1 MNVCERI
8 ERIKRTDFLHTV
20 VTGAEYVDSGTFRAP
35 GASEEDTLTD
45 LPPFFRVTFL
55 SRPDAKSKIIS
66 EAWLPEDTFWN
77 GRFMGLGNG
86 GLAGSIQYGK
96 LATFL
101 RLGFA
106 SIQTDMGTSGGKY
119 CGYNSTSVHKDFG
132 WRSTHIMTVIGK
144 TVTETHYEQK
154 PHHSYFFGGST
165 GGQQAFS
172 EAYRFP
178 DDYNGIFACVPAI
191 NRTNLHMYFLWNYQK
206 LHGSDRQP
214 LFSGEEIDRIN
225 RLAIGFFK
233 ERGDGE
239 PGDPFITY
247 PWIDDDTPKTFV
259 GWLAGHM
266 PLTEEQKNSLIDVYT
281 GPHDTRDG
289 RQIYCGMPIGAE
301 VFSGG
306 MKTFSRADAI
316 NCYPFN
322 WVFGAGYDYY
332 SFDFGKDVDTVDE
345 LLSAHTNANDPD
357 LSQFASAGGKI
368 IAYSGSS
375 DPWVPYPESFA
386 FFEKVS
392 ELMGGKEKALDF
404 FRYFLIPGR
413 AHSGGCGAGDV
424 YTDEAGNEHCIGA
437 LTDWVENGKAPEYLY
452 AVSCESEKTPEK
464 KAFSRII
471 YPYGTD
477 ENPFRLHPTA
487 SDEKF
492 FVPLDRE
499 YMKYRKE

>member
-1 MNVCERI
+1 MNVSDRI
-8 ERIKRTDFLHTV
+8 EMIKRSDLPYTA
-20 VTGAEYVDSGTFRAP
+20 VTGVEYVDSGTFVVP
-35 GASEEDTLTD
+35 GGNGEDIIFG
-45 LPPFFRVTFL
+45 LPPFYRVTFL
-55 SRPDAKSKIIS
+55 SQPEPKTNIKS
-66 EAWLPEDTFWN
+66 EMWLPEDSYWN

-96 LATFL
+96 LETFL

-106 SIQTDMGTSGGKY
+106 SIQTDMGTSGGKN
-119 CGYNSTSVHKDFG
+119 CGYNAPAVHKDFG

-144 TVTETHYEQK
+144 AMTEAHYGK
-154 PHHSYFFGGST
+154 PPHHSYFFGGST

-206 LHGSDRQP
+206 LHGADRQP
-214 LFSGEEIDRIN
+214 LFTVEEIDRIN
-225 RLAIGFFK
+225 RLAIRFFK

-239 PGDPFITY
+239 PDDPFITY
-247 PWIDDDTPKTFV
+247 PWIDDDTPTTFV
-259 GWLAGHM
+259 GWLAERM
-266 PLTEEQKNSLIDVYT
+266 PLTDEQKNALISVYT
-281 GPHDTRDG
+281 GPRDSRDG

-357 LSQFASAGGKI
+357 LSAFAAAGGKI

-386 FFEKVS
+386 YFEKAAA
-392 ELMGGKEKALDF
+392 LMGGKEKALDF

-413 AHSGGCGAGDV
+413 AHSGGRGAGDV
-424 YTDEAGNEHCIGA
+424 HSDEAGNEHCIGA

-452 AVSCESEKTPEK
+452 AVSRESENDPEK
-464 KAFSRII
+464 KVFSRKI
-471 YPYGTD
+471 YPYGT
-477 ENPFRLHPTA
+477 ENNPFREHPAT
-487 SDEKF
+487 SDDKY

-499 YMKYRKE
+499 YMKYR